1 MSSNFIP
8 LLAYMRET
16 KRGFEPATSIFPTV
30 VFTGGGEHV
39 EKGGADL
46 DFKVRLRYWGS
57 HVAELGVADC
67 GSSHCGFALNLRCDL
82 ERLQKN
88 GNVYVAILAQG
99 VMIPIEDEK
108 TSMPGVESSH
118 AIDRLAQNYP
128 PAIYAS
134 QVHRATLGFGGSD
147 PDCSAGIHKN
157 HHPFQLHNEQ
167 KGRQFSLKE
176 CAISIALA
184 AGLITGVPALGWS
197 ADAFAASPVL
207 PDISVLI
214 SGPPIKDPGALL
226 RYALPINNKAIREVQ
241 KPLEDITESL
251 KVAGVKALDSVE
263 RNLRQASRALNQGK
277 TLIIDGLAESKKDN
291 GKELLEKLE
300 AGMDEL
306 QQIVEDKNRDAV
318 APKQKEL
325 LQYVGSVE
333 EDMVDGFPYEV
344 PEEYQS
350 MPLLKGRATV
360 DMKVKVK
367 DNPNLDECVFRIVL
381 DGYNAPVTAGNFV
394 DLVERHF
401 YDGMEIQ
408 RADGFVVQTGDP
420 EGPAEGFIDPSTE
433 KTRTIPLEI
442 MVDGEKAPVYGATL
456 EELGLYKAQ
465 TKLPF
470 NAFGTMAMAR
480 DVRTQIHTI
489 AVPFFTYTRCFC

>member
-1 MSSNFIP
+1 MSTKSQFSLSYP
-8 LLAYMRET
+8 
-16 KRGFEPATSIFPTV
+16 KRGDS
-30 VFTGGGEHV
+30 EHTRYNLL
-39 EKGGADL
+39 DL
-46 DFKVRLRYWGS
+46 QRHKL
-57 HVAELGVADC
+57 
-67 GSSHCGFALNLRCDL
+67 SSQHILLFLPRD
-82 ERLQKN
+82 QK
-88 GNVYVAILAQG
+88 
-99 VMIPIEDEK
+99 
-108 TSMPGVESSH
+108 
-118 AIDRLAQNYP
+118 
-128 PAIYAS
+128 
-134 QVHRATLGFGGSD
+134 
-147 PDCSAGIHKN
+147 
-157 HHPFQLHNEQ
+157 
-167 KGRQFSLKE
+167 LKE

-184 AGLITGVPALGWS
+184 AGLITGVPAI
-197 ADAFAASPVL
+197 ADANINANINMAM
-207 PDISVLI
+207 PDVSVLI

-226 RYALPINNKAIREVQ
+226 RYALPIDNKAVREVQ
-241 KPLEDITESL
+241 KPLEDITDSL
-251 KVAGVKALDSVE
+251 KIAGVKALDPVE
-263 RNLRQASRALNQGK
+263 RNVRQASRTLKQGK
-277 TLIIDGLAESKKDN
+277 SLIVEGLAESKKEH
-291 GKELLEKLE
+291 GMELLQKLE

-306 QQIVEDKNRDAV
+306 QQIVEDRDRDAV

-325 LQYVGSVE
+325 LNYVGGVE

-367 DNPNLDECVFRIVL
+367 DNPNVDECVFRIVL

-408 RADGFVVQTGDP
+408 RGLSGLPVALRQKILPKVASILTCVHDHNTWAPLIFAAADGFVVQTGDP

-442 MVDGEKAPVYGATL
+442 MVEGEKSPFYGATL

-480 DVRTQIHTI
+480 DEFEDNSGSSQVFWLLKESELTPSNANILDGRYAVFGYVTENEGLLADVKVGDVIQSIQVVSGLENLVNPSYKI
-489 AVPFFTYTRCFC
+489 AA